1 MDITP
6 PGGFKIIWN
15 DIVVMMVAIKPKL
28 ALISFIHLPLSSLDG
43 DKHFHVR
50 FTNFLKTFFFGFFG
64 VWNFCPLGRMI
75 QMQIA
80 ANGREFN
87 AALKQVMFKDLICM
101 PLKHAI

>member
-1 MDITP
+1 MT
-6 PGGFKIIWN
+6 
-15 DIVVMMVAIKPKL
+15 
-28 ALISFIHLPLSSLDG
+28 
-43 DKHFHVR
+43 
-50 FTNFLKTFFFGFFG
+50 
-64 VWNFCPLGRMI
+64 